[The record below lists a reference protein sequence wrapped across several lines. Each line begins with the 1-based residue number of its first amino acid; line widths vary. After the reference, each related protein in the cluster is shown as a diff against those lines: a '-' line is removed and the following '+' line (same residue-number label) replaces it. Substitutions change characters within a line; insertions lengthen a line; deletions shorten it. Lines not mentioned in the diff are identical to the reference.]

1 MKIGL
6 FYGSDTGR
14 TKAVA
19 EVINEVLS
27 KELDI
32 DMYDVVDFDPEEIKK
47 YDYLILGLST
57 WHDGEL
63 QSDWD
68 TNFSQFSEIDFT
80 GKTVA
85 LYGLGDQIVYCEYF
99 VDGVGIIGQQV
110 LDAGGKLIGK
120 WPSEDYLHTDSKA
133 ELEEGYFCGLALDED
148 TEEEKTPERIDGWC
162 AQVLEEFKQEMLIQ
176 Q

>member
-80 GKTVA
+80 GKNS
-85 LYGLGDQIVYCEYF
+85 CF
-99 VDGVGIIGQQV
+99 VRIRRSNCI
-110 LDAGGKLIGK
+110 LRI
-120 WPSEDYLHTDSKA
+120 
-133 ELEEGYFCGLALDED
+133 FC
-148 TEEEKTPERIDGWC
+148 
-162 AQVLEEFKQEMLIQ
+162 
-176 Q
+176 